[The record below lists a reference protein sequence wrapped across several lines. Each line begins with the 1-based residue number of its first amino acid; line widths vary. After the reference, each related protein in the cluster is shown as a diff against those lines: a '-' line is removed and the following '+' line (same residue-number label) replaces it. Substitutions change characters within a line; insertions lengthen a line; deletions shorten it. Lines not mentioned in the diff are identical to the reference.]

1 VQGKK
6 LLKIYPGLYYKVET
20 NARKTLNDPTTGLV
34 VDSYKSP
41 LTGKTVYDV
50 ALVDGEL
57 LLIPNREK

>member
-1 VQGKK
+1 MQDKK
-6 LLKIYPGLYYKVET
+6 LLKIDPGLYYKVAT
-20 NARKTLNDPTTGLV
+20 NARKTLNDHTTGLV

-41 LTGKTVYDV
+41 RTGKTVYDV